1 MKILHLRLENFRG
14 VKKLDADFGGK
25 NTDVFG
31 ANGTGKTT
39 IANAITWLFCDAPA
53 TEEKDFTPK
62 TAGAHD
68 LRHRAEMEV
77 EKDSGERYTF
87 AKEFYEKWTK
97 KRGSTAREFS
107 GHVTDYYINGVPA
120 KKKDYEATI
129 QAATGATT
137 EQMKMLLIHGY
148 FPQTMK
154 PDARRDVLF
163 ELGGDVTD
171 AEVIAQNG
179 LEALPDVLLRPGT
192 EDQHYTV
199 EEYKKMA
206 AAERRK
212 LNKELETIPA
222 RIDELS
228 RSAADA
234 EPRAIADIERD
245 IETATA
251 AHAEALA
258 DVAAAKTPRGA
269 EVKQAVLAGKRAEL
283 KAKRTAYEAETA
295 KANAATYEAIGQAKR
310 ERDNHER
317 AAVRAAEQA
326 KRCRE
331 QVAELQQ
338 QREALLQEYA
348 AVQAEVWDR
357 GKETCPTCGQPL
369 PPGQVEEL
377 RAEFNEHKAERKRA
391 INAKG
396 QACSKTVIEG
406 LETKAADQESLASAE
421 ALKSQNAAA
430 TAKKLEAKLQT
441 PLPFEET
448 EEGKALLVDIQQ
460 TEASGGGDIDTDALD
475 VAEGLER
482 ARRVELEGYQAEKA
496 TAQAAE
502 KSRERID
509 ELTTEQ
515 KQHAAELDRLEGN
528 IALCDKFIRAKA
540 QMITASINRHFKTV
554 AWQLFKEQIN
564 GGLEQVCNPM
574 TQNAAGEWVEY
585 KSSNTAAQVNAG
597 LEIID
602 VLNQHFHTS
611 LPVIVDRAESVC
623 KLSKVNEQ
631 VVRLIVSAPDDKL
644 RIKQL
649 EE

>member
-14 VKKLDADFGGK
+14 VKNLDADFGGK

-77 EKDSGERYTF
+77 EKDDGERYTF

-97 KRGSTAREFS
+97 KRGSTSREFS

-154 PDARRDVLF
+154 PDARRAVLF

-179 LEALPDVLLRPGT
+179 LEALPGALLRPGT
-192 EDQHYTV
+192 EDQYTV

-228 RSAADA
+228 RSTADA

-245 IETATA
+245 IEAATA

-269 EVKQAVLAGKRAEL
+269 EVKRAVLAGKRAEL

-295 KANAATYEAIGQAKR
+295 KANAATYDAIGQAKR
-310 ERDNHER
+310 ERDDHER

-326 KRCRE
+326 KHYRE
-331 QVAELQQ
+331 QIAELQQ

-348 AVQAEVWDR
+348 ETQAEVWDP
-357 GKETCPTCGQPL
+357 GKEICPTCGQPL
-369 PPGQVEEL
+369 PPGQIDEL
-377 RAEFNEHKAERKRA
+377 RAEFNQHKAEHKRA

-406 LETKAADQESLASAE
+406 LEAKAADQEVLASAE
-421 ALKSQNAAA
+421 ALKSQDAAA
-430 TAKKLEAKLQT
+430 TAAKLEEKLQT
-441 PLPFEET
+441 PPPFEET
-448 EEGKALLVDIQQ
+448 EEGKAILADIKQA
-460 TEASGGGDIDTDALD
+460 EASGGDDIDTDALD
-475 VAEGLER
+475 VAEELER
-482 ARRVELEGYQAEKA
+482 TRRAELERYQAEKA
-496 TAQAAE
+496 EAQAAE
-502 KSRERID
+502 RNRERIE
-509 ELTTEQ
+509 ELTAEQ

-528 IALCDKFIRAKA
+528 LALCDKFIRAKA
-540 QMITASINRHFKTV
+540 QMITASINQHFKTV
-554 AWQLFKEQIN
+554 SWQLFKEQIN

-585 KSSNTAAQVNAG
+585 KSSNTASQVNAG

-602 VLNQHFHTS
+602 VLNKHFHTS

-623 KLSKVNEQ
+623 KLAKVNEQ
-631 VVRLIVSAPDDKL
+631 VIRLIVSAPDDTL
-644 RIKQL
+644 RIKQR